1 MPDLFYKKVR
11 YKYNC
16 SMKTTLI
23 CTDTLRS
30 AKIAIDK
37 KLTLL
42 CPTDLDAKNFVVV
55 PDRSTLDAE
64 RALLNTLGG
73 SFNTQVVTFKNLAN
87 RLVNTPLNYLNKQN
101 GVLLLS
107 KLAFEASEQFVCFS
121 KSFDT
126 DGFAEKL
133 YELISAFKYSRV
145 SPEALSAQDL
155 PVALKNKLQ
164 DVRLLYGLY
173 VDATKDK
180 FIDSAD
186 TLDLLAD
193 CLNSQT
199 IGNWGFYIYDFLSFT
214 EQEKRILEKLIQNG
228 REVTVATPAFVD
240 AQKTKSALFDNSV
253 ALAVKNVCQKLGE
266 EFKQEY
272 FCAPKSP
279 LSAQVFNAFF
289 GGGKI
294 EKKPAQNDQL
304 VLRVTADANGEAKSL
319 AEFIDAYVK
328 NGGLYGDVKVVCS
341 DVSQYSYAI
350 FKCFGDYEIP
360 FYLDAKTSLAD
371 TLPARYA
378 LSFLQ
383 SHLHNHQLDKV
394 LEFAKNPLFDQNLS
408 AFETFCKKYN
418 VNYRYDKF
426 DIGCK
431 DVLFE
436 SADLTR
442 AKIQEYLCA
451 EEVPKVATAE
461 YYVDL
466 ITQLFE
472 KHNLEEKISTHAEKL
487 RFYGQEHDSKALLQA
502 QKKIFGVLE
511 QVKII
516 FGSQPLALDRFVV
529 GLTSSLGSQTISVL
543 PTKTDCVFVSNL
555 DKGKNHDV
563 KVLAVLGANEGEL
576 PKLYKSCALLSD
588 KNLSQ
593 LSERGLSIDISLA
606 QKNRQEKFT
615 LYNLL
620 CEPQKTLYISYKT
633 KSQKDELRPSSVVSL
648 IKKAFKIEE
657 NTFSPFA
664 VSKKTAQDEAV
675 LALGCV
681 NDGIPLSKEQAVCLS
696 LFGQSLTKY
705 RCFKPHIDDIKN
717 GDKLFFK
724 GDTFSVTRIEKFFE
738 CPFWHFLQNG
748 IGLKELE
755 VADLNSSDF
764 GNILHAV
771 FQRFVNKIIKGQKV
785 DGDTAGK
792 IFDDLMQE
800 ERYKAIVKTH
810 KGRAFC
816 LKLKKEAVFHCQQ
829 IKKEIDNSDFAPFAT
844 EFVFDKHNNASPSIV
859 VGDKRLYLKGIAD
872 RIDVC
877 GEKALIYDYKSGKPT
892 FSEAQLFNGTKL
904 QLFVYALAV
913 KKALAKK
920 PIGSVYYKVKNLG
933 STDKKSKII
942 GRIIK
947 DVDILKKI
955 DNTAGAGCAGD
966 LLGACITK
974 SGEVNKK
981 PSTFVDA
988 ETFEDYQAYAEQII
1002 TKACEL
1008 MQRGYVD
1015 VNPLNDACTYCPA
1028 KNVCGFFDTRVKP
1041 ARSVSGVTGETVSRV
1056 AKEQKDG

>member
-1 MPDLFYKKVR
+1 MADLFYKKVGG
-11 YKYNC
+11 KYNC

-42 CPTDLDAKNFVVV
+42 CPTDLDAKNFVIV

-107 KLAFEASEQFVCFS
+107 KLAFEVSDKLICFS

-133 YELISAFKYSRV
+133 YELISAFKYSRI
-145 SPEALSAQDL
+145 SPESLSAQDL

-164 DVRLLYGLY
+164 DIRLIYGLY
-173 VDATKDK
+173 AEATKDK

-186 TLDLLAD
+186 TLELLAD
-193 CLNSQT
+193 CLNKQT

-228 REVTVATPAFVD
+228 REVTVATPAFAD
-240 AQKTKSALFDNSV
+240 SGKIKNALFDNSV
-253 ALAVKNVCQKLGE
+253 ALAVRNVCQKLGE
-266 EFKQEY
+266 DFKQEY
-272 FCAPKSP
+272 FCAPASE
-279 LSAQVFNAFF
+279 LSAQIFNAFF

-294 EKKPAQNDQL
+294 EKKPVKNNRL
-304 VLRVTADANGEAKSL
+304 VLRVTADGNGEAKSL
-319 AEFIDAYVK
+319 AEFIDGYVK
-328 NGGLYGDVKVVCS
+328 NGGRYGDVKVVCS

-350 FKCFGDYEIP
+350 FKYFGDYEIP

-418 VNYRYDKF
+418 VNYRYDRF
-426 DIGCK
+426 DIGTN
-431 DVLFE
+431 DLLFE
-436 SADLTR
+436 SADITR
-442 AKIQEYLCA
+442 AKIQEYLCFA
-451 EEVPKVATAE
+451 EVPKIATAE

-466 ITQLFE
+466 IAQLFD
-472 KHNLEEKISTHAEKL
+472 KHSLEEKILTHAEKL
-487 RFYGQEHDSKALLQA
+487 RLYGQEHESKALLQA

-516 FGSQPLALDRFVV
+516 FGGQPIALDRFVV

-588 KNLSQ
+588 KNLSR
-593 LSERGLSIDISLA
+593 LSERGLSIDLSLE
-606 QKNRQEKFT
+606 QKNRQERFT

-620 CEPQKTLYISYKT
+620 CEPQAMLYISYKT
-633 KSQKDELRPSSVVSL
+633 KSKKEEMRPSSVISS
-648 IKKAFKIEE
+648 IKKAFAVEE

-675 LALGCV
+675 LAVGCL
-681 NDGIPLSKEQAVCLS
+681 NDGIPLTKEQAVCLS
-696 LFGQSLTKY
+696 LFGNLDEY

-717 GDKLFFK
+717 GGKLFFK

-748 IGLKELE
+748 VGLKELE
-755 VADLNSSDF
+755 VADLNSSDY

-771 FQRFVNKIIKGQKV
+771 FQRFVNKIIKGQDT

-792 IFDDLMQE
+792 IFDDIMQE

-810 KGRAFC
+810 KGKAFC
-816 LKLKKEAVFHCQQ
+816 LKLRKEAIFHCQQ
-829 IKKEIDNSDFAPFAT
+829 IKKEIDNSDFVPFAT
-844 EFVFDKHNNASPSIV
+844 EFVFDKYNNASPSIV
-859 VGDKRLYLKGIAD
+859 AGGKRLYLKGIAD

-913 KKALAKK
+913 KKALGKK
-920 PIGSVYYKVKNLG
+920 PVGSVYYRVKNPG
-933 STDKKSKII
+933 STDKKAKII

-947 DVDILKKI
+947 DADVLKKI

-981 PSTFVDA
+981 PSTFVDG
-988 ETFEDYQAYAEQII
+988 ETFEDYQLYAEQII
-1002 TKACEL
+1002 VKACEL
-1008 MQRGYVD
+1008 MQKGYID
-1015 VNPLNDACTYCPA
+1015 VNPLLEACTYCPA
-1028 KNVCGFFDTRVKP
+1028 KNICGFNDTRIKP
-1041 ARSVSGVTGETVSRV
+1041 ARSVSGVTGETLSRV